1 MGVTRLIK
9 IESEQMFVE
18 ELKNTKE
25 WEDFLKVTP
34 GATFY
39 HSIKWKNVIEKSFS
53 YPAIHL
59 VVRDTNGAVVGICPG
74 FVLKSGPL
82 KMYVS
87 MPHSDFGG
95 PVIDKSHIQKASLSL
110 LFSIKGFCSDRGIAY
125 AKIRFTGDQSVQFF
139 KLPSSH
145 EDRSKGTMEIDLNA
159 TPSDFIWNKI
169 FSHNRRWKIK
179 RFERDGFQAQEART
193 KCDLRDFYNLYYENM
208 KHIGAS
214 PYPYK
219 FIENM
224 WMILY
229 PENLRVWLVGKE
241 KRIGGIVCFKYGQ
254 KTYLVYAGVD
264 RNQSYSR
271 YSVIPY
277 LLWKEIKKAEEEGC
291 RYVSLGGT
299 PSDPKNPYYLQK
311 MSFGSSFNPQEVVW
325 CAFSSTGRIL
335 LQTRAKTISAWKTI
349 RNFLPSNF
357 KRSLESKLSRF

>member
-1 MGVTRLIK
+1 V
-9 IESEQMFVE
+9 FVE
-18 ELKNTKE
+18 ELKNNRE
-25 WEDFLKVTP
+25 WEDFLQASP
-34 GATFY
+34 EGAFY
-39 HSIKWKNVIEKSFS
+39 HSLKWKEVIQKSFPH
-53 YPAIHL
+53 PALYLTIK
-59 VVRDTNGAVVGICPG
+59 DANGTLVGICPG
-74 FVLKSGPL
+74 FILS
-82 KMYVS
+82 S
-87 MPHSDFGG
+87 MHMKIYHSIPYSDYGG
-95 PVIDKSHIQKASLSL
+95 PVIGRECTEQASIL
-110 LFSIKGFCSDRGIAY
+110 LRSFLQSFCSNNGIAY
-125 AKIRFTGDQSVQFF
+125 TKICFIDGKSAQFF

-145 EDRSKGTMEIDLNA
+145 EDRSKGTMEIDLKA

-169 FSHNRRWKIK
+169 FSKNRRWKIK

-224 WMILY
+224 WIILY

-254 KTYLVYAGVD
+254 KTYWVYAGID

-277 LLWKEIKKAEEEGC
+277 LLWKEINKAEEEDY

-325 CAFSSTGRIL
+325 CPFSSTGRIL